1 MDVILQEAMLDNAR
15 EKEKRLDG
23 SQCLKR
29 KGTKEIK
36 NVEKHIKEKRS
47 NTYISKLPMVVS
59 CTCVCYG
66 VLEEGSTTRIFF
78 ANHGGTL
85 QNHVPRAV

>member
-1 MDVILQEAMLDNAR
+1 MLDNAR

-36 NVEKHIKEKRS
+36 NVEKHIKEERS
-47 NTYISKLPMVVS
+47 NTYISKLPMVV
-59 CTCVCYG
+59 
-66 VLEEGSTTRIFF
+66 
-78 ANHGGTL
+78 
-85 QNHVPRAV
+85 